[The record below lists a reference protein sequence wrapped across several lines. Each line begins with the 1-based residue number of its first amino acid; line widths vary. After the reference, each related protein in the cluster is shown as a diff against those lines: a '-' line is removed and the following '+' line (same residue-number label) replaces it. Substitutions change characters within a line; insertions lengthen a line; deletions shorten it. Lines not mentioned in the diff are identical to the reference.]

1 MVVSAI
7 PVATLLA
14 QWLPTAAILVSLWK
28 EVPPG
33 LVLLLAELPQVG
45 QVQPLIASKLLVSY
59 EQESSCP
66 LLDNYLGGN
75 LGISS

>member
-28 EVPPG
+28 EAPPG
-33 LVLLLAELPQVG
+33 LVPLQTEVPQIG
-45 QVQPLIASKLLVSY
+45 QVQPLIASQLLVSY
-59 EQESSCP
+59 HHV
-66 LLDNYLGGN
+66 LLLFGQLFGR
-75 LGISS
+75 LFS

>member
-28 EVPPG
+28 EAPPG
-33 LVLLLAELPQVG
+33 LVPLLVEVPQIG
-45 QVQPLIASKLLVSY
+45 QVQLLIASQLLVSY
-59 EQESSCP
+59 HHV
-66 LLDNYLGGN
+66 LLLMDNYLGGY
-75 LGISS
+75 